1 LTGFPFW
8 LGTANVWRV
17 ESDGSSAA
25 VFAAGFTAIVDL
37 AVSSAG
43 DLYVLEIA
51 SGQAGAFPP
60 PNPGLGSGRLVRQ
73 CHGGAQEVLLS
84 GLVFAAGVA
93 LGPDGAAYLTNNGT
107 SATNGEVLRV
117 AAPPCP

>member
-1 LTGFPFW
+1 
-8 LGTANVWRV
+8 
-17 ESDGSSAA
+17 
-25 VFAAGFTAIVDL
+25 
-37 AVSSAG
+37 
-43 DLYVLEIA
+43 
-51 SGQAGAFPP
+51 
-60 PNPGLGSGRLVRQ
+60 VRQ